1 VAAIV
6 LVAGAHRHADL
17 ARLWYRSVAR
27 DVLPAFERAGA
38 RAEAVLFRDTDPESF
53 PARWFEGA
61 TLAAPRSG
69 VRDFIEFYDSLLERT
84 DASFILLLDADLFL
98 LDADWAAAHLSLF
111 ADPALAAVSFLRRT
125 AQPGVYALLVR
136 RSAYAALPP
145 PVFAPAYERLD
156 AWPHAVNLQPGDAS
170 ARALRSSG
178 QRILDVPRGEAETRI
193 ADFHGTTVI
202 RISREMVGGLL
213 GERFDTLVSEK
224 PYFAMGA
231 YDNLLLGTLYRSLYG
246 APFAPGPDGVH
257 LSSSATPEV
266 LRAALSR
273 IKSRTALSRLVDYF
287 DRSDRALSRLAARE
301 GVTLAVPGV
310 LSRKRRFEARAWG
323 ALRRALRRPP

>member
-1 VAAIV
+1 MAVTV

-27 DVLPAFERAGA
+27 DLLPAFERIGV
-38 RAEAVLFRDTDPESF
+38 RAEAVLFRDTDPNSF

-61 TLAAPRSG
+61 TLDGPRSG
-69 VRDFIEFYDSLLERT
+69 ARDFIEFYDSLLERT
-84 DASFILLLDADLFL
+84 PADFVLLLDADLFL
-98 LDADWAAAHLSLF
+98 LDGDWAAAHLPLF

-125 AQPGVYALLVR
+125 PQPGVFALLLR

-145 PVFAPAYERLD
+145 PVFSPAYERLD
-156 AWPHAVNLQPGDAS
+156 AWPRAVNLQPGDAA

-178 QRILDVPRGEAETRI
+178 RRIHDVPPAEAGARI

-202 RISREMVGGLL
+202 RVSREIAGGLL
-213 GERFDTLVSEK
+213 GERFDTLISEK
-224 PYFAMGA
+224 PYFARGA

-266 LRAALSR
+266 LRAALSC
-273 IKSRTALSRLVDYF
+273 IENRTSLSRLVDYF
-287 DRSDRALSRLAARE
+287 DRSDRALSLLAARE
-301 GVTLAVPGV
+301 GVTLAVPRV
-310 LSRKRRFEARAWG
+310 LSGRKRLEARAWG
-323 ALRRALRRPP
+323 ALRRALGRPP